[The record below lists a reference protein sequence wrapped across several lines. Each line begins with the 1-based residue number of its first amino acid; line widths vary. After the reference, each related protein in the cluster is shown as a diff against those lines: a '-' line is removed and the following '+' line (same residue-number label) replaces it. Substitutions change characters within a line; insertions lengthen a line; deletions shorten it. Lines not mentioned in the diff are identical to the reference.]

1 MWGLARTVMSS
12 IRCDPLTQLLLWCYG
27 SRGIAAHNML
37 WVLWLLWAPER
48 AVPDPRCYGP
58 RGHTELLAA
67 GIFASRAAA
76 REVRHRPPN
85 IFSFALKLN
94 SITSTCLLTEAE
106 RWLQI
111 SQSRPPSPSP
121 PPSRNLLPVSNSY
134 SLQLC
139 RSPPF

>member
-1 MWGLARTVMSS
+1 MG
-12 IRCDPLTQLLLWCYG
+12 CY
-27 SRGIAAHNML
+27 
-37 WVLWLLWAPER
+37 ER

-58 RGHTELLAA
+58 RRKRGHTELLAA

-111 SQSRPPSPSP
+111 SQSRPPSSSP
-121 PPSRNLLPVSNSY
+121 PLHAICFPFLTRT
-134 SLQLC
+134 LC
-139 RSPPF
+139 SSARFPPFLTCMSFPQFNSRPFSFLFPLHVSRFLKSGRCYEVLAES